1 VTRKLFGTDGV
12 RGVAGEF
19 LSAELALSL
28 ARAATARLPTATGC
42 PRVVLIRDTR
52 ESGEMLEAAVA
63 AGVAEAGGEALLAGV
78 LPTPAAPLLIGR
90 YGFDAGVVISASH
103 NPYRDNGIKFF
114 GSDGHKLSDATEL
127 EIERAL
133 EQPAG
138 AAAAIGRVRALH
150 GALED
155 YLRGL
160 EERFAGLDLAGR
172 RIALDCAHGATY
184 RAAPEIFRRLGA
196 DVTVLAD
203 APDGRN
209 INAGCG
215 STHLGPLMELMAAG
229 EYDAGFAFDGDGD
242 RALAVD
248 RTGAVVDGD
257 ELIALAALHL
267 REQGRLPGGGVA
279 VTVMTNYGFHT
290 AMRAAGV
297 EVVTTDVGDRY
308 VLEVLRER
316 GWGLGGEQSG
326 HIIDMGFVPSGDGI
340 ASALLALEAL
350 GLSLVLGVMRLI
362 NLVHGELVILG
373 AYLGYV
379 LLSRLGLDPLAGLL
393 LVAPALALLA
403 YPLQRV
409 LLLPLL
415 GRGPQAP
422 LLTTFGLSV
431 IAQNLFVLVFHADT
445 RSLSRSYA
453 TAPLD
458 VAGLQV
464 PAVYAI
470 SFAVALVVVGGVHLL
485 VRRTG
490 VGREIRAASE
500 DPVAAAVLGVDVG
513 RVYARTYA
521 LGTACAGV
529 GGVLVG
535 LAFSFTPTT
544 GTGYLLTGF
553 AVVVLGGLG
562 SVLGTLI
569 GGIGLG
575 VIESVGG
582 AFFGDGYRDFIGL
595 AVFLAFLAL
604 RPQGVLGRAER

>member
-1 VTRKLFGTDGV
+1 MLLYETAAADEDRVHLPGTHTLVT
-12 RGVAGEF
+12 
-19 LSAELALSL
+19 ALVS
-28 ARAATARLPTATGC
+28 
-42 PRVVLIRDTR
+42 
-52 ESGEMLEAAVA
+52 
-63 AGVAEAGGEALLAGV
+63 GV
-78 LPTPAAPLLIGR
+78 L
-90 YGFDAGVVISASH
+90 
-103 NPYRDNGIKFF
+103 
-114 GSDGHKLSDATEL
+114 
-127 EIERAL
+127 
-133 EQPAG
+133 
-138 AAAAIGRVRALH
+138 
-150 GALED
+150 
-155 YLRGL
+155 
-160 EERFAGLDLAGR
+160 
-172 RIALDCAHGATY
+172 
-184 RAAPEIFRRLGA
+184 
-196 DVTVLAD
+196 
-203 APDGRN
+203 
-209 INAGCG
+209 
-215 STHLGPLMELMAAG
+215 
-229 EYDAGFAFDGDGD
+229 
-242 RALAVD
+242 
-248 RTGAVVDGD
+248 
-257 ELIALAALHL
+257 
-267 REQGRLPGGGVA
+267 
-279 VTVMTNYGFHT
+279 
-290 AMRAAGV
+290 
-297 EVVTTDVGDRY
+297 
-308 VLEVLRER
+308 
-316 GWGLGGEQSG
+316 LGG
-326 HIIDMGFVPSGDGI
+326 
-340 ASALLALEAL
+340 LLALTAL

-373 AYLGYV
+373 AYLGYA
-379 LLSRLGLDPLAGLL
+379 LLSGLGLDPLAGLL

-403 YPLQRV
+403 YPLQRI

-415 GRGPQAP
+415 GKGLQAP

-453 TAPLD
+453 TAPLGL
-458 VAGLQV
+458 AGLQV
-464 PAVYAI
+464 PAIYAI

-544 GTGYLLTGF
+544 GTAYLLTGF

-595 AVFLAFLAL
+595 VVFLGFLAL